1 MVIDGKVFCGDTIF
15 IYSVGRTDFPT
26 GDMSQEVQSIKTKI
40 MPFDDSVRLYPGH
53 GEPTTVGDERR
64 GNPYLR

>member
-1 MVIDGKVFCGDTIF
+1 
-15 IYSVGRTDFPT
+15 
-26 GDMSQEVQSIKTKI
+26 MSQEVQSIKTKI